1 MQGIRTEFTVEV
13 YETHARIALEKVG
26 SLVASSHSFLEITC
40 IWPVPHTPPSMLYPQ
55 GDHEEFNQ
63 CQTQLKSLYAEN
75 LAGNVG
81 EFTAYRILY
90 YIFTKNSGGEMPIPK
105 MEGTMPKMAPCH
117 LTSSYLLC
125 RHHYGTGIPHE
136 GDEGRP
142 LRVTRIGT
150 EGSLGPG
157 QLPPLLQALLPCTL
171 HVWLPCGQV
180 CRPGAQGRPQGH
192 DQNVCGTALCCLL
205 CCGSATSPPHP
216 GQPSA
221 SLLESPPNPLFT
233 PLALIAFLLS
243 HLQFQVFSHCS
254 DLTAPGVMSCPS
266 LYSCYVSLE
275 PGLFS
280 LFRVF
285 ACS

>member
-1 MQGIRTEFTVEV
+1 MPYT
-13 YETHARIALEKVG
+13 
-26 SLVASSHSFLEITC
+26 S
-40 IWPVPHTPPSMLYPQ
+40 PSMPYPQ

-90 YIFTKNSGGEMPIPK
+90 YIFTKNSGGERPIPK
-105 MEGTMPKMAPCH
+105 MEGALPKVAPPGH

-125 RHHYGTGIPHE
+125 RYHYGTGIPHE
-136 GDEGRP
+136 GDEGRS
-142 LRVTRIGT
+142 LRVPCIGT

-157 QLPPLLQALLPCTL
+157 QLPPLLQALLPRTL

-192 DQNVCGTALCCLL
+192 DQNVCGTALCCRP
-205 CCGSATSPPHP
+205 CCGSATPPPPP

-221 SLLESPPNPLFT
+221 PLLESPPNPLFR
-233 PLALIAFLLS
+233 PLALTAVLLS
-243 HLQFQVFSHCS
+243 HLQFQGFSHCS
-254 DLTAPGVMSCPS
+254 DLTAPGLVSFPS
-266 LYSCYVSLE
+266 LHSLSVYISLE
-275 PGLFS
+275 PGLSSPS
-280 LFRVF
+280 LFRAF
-285 ACS
+285 ACSYGLLIFLTY

>member
-1 MQGIRTEFTVEV
+1 M
-13 YETHARIALEKVG
+13 
-26 SLVASSHSFLEITC
+26 
-40 IWPVPHTPPSMLYPQ
+40 PYPQ

-90 YIFTKNSGGEMPIPK
+90 YIFTKNSGGERPIPK
-105 MEGTMPKMAPCH
+105 MDSAMPKVAPGH

-136 GDEGRP
+136 GDEGRSLCVP
-142 LRVTRIGT
+142 CIGT

-216 GQPSA
+216 GQPPA
-221 SLLESPPNPLFT
+221 PLLESPPNPLFI
-233 PLALIAFLLS
+233 PLALIAFLLG

-254 DLTAPGVMSCPS
+254 DLIAPGLCPFLPCTPS
-266 LYSCYVSLE
+266 LITSVWNLVHLLSGPLPAAMCCSSSDILGRVTWLILLAVS
-275 PGLFS
+275 
-280 LFRVF
+280 
-285 ACS
+285 